1 MTAVLIGLV
10 VLAFAAF
17 TARRLLSYLH
27 IFQQEEYDGPRFL
40 RWMAKTGSIDRR
52 VTVALLILGLAA
64 IWPPFGEHT
73 LLYVRIAALA
83 VLVLAAAVER
93 DPRKTA
99 KKKLVMTARARRIY
113 GLALVLA
120 LVIGAAG
127 IVLLP
132 VIGWIVPVQLVPLTL
147 VAINLSLSPFERRVQ
162 KRYWREAHDKI
173 GALRPTVIGVTGSYG
188 KTSLKHI
195 LGHILQMAAPTL
207 ITPGSV
213 NTPMGVARIV
223 RENLGT
229 QHRYFVVEM
238 GAYGPGSIARLCDL
252 APPAF
257 GAITAI
263 GKAHYERYKS
273 LDTVAETKF
282 ELAEAVARNGGK
294 TVTWNK
300 TLAFPAA
307 KAFAAAH
314 PQNLVVCGSD
324 DGVLVMKAV
333 RSSAQGVAVDIVWQ
347 GNPFTLSAPLYG
359 AHHGEN
365 IALAFAVAC
374 TLGLP
379 PEDVQLALRTTPQI
393 THRLEVKPQADG
405 SVLIDDAY
413 NSNPEGF
420 AAALETLDLLRKPGG
435 RRILVTPGMV
445 ELGAAH
451 DEEHARIGTLA
462 AQKADLL
469 LAVAPARIRP
479 LVTAFVTA
487 GAADGKKTVMC
498 STFAAA
504 QEWLQANANGND
516 VILLENDLPDLFERK
531 MSL

>member
-1 MTAVLIGLV
+1 MTSALFGLIV
-10 VLAFAAF
+10 IAFAAF
-17 TARRLLSYLH
+17 AARRLLSYLH
-27 IFQQEEYDGPRFL
+27 IFQQEEYDGPRFV
-40 RWMAKTGSIDRR
+40 RWMARTGSVDRR
-52 VTVALLILGLAA
+52 VTIALVILGVAVLWQAL
-64 IWPPFGEHT
+64 GEPTT
-73 LLYVRIAALA
+73 LYGRVAALA
-83 VLVLAAAVER
+83 VFALAAALER

-99 KKKLVMTARARRIY
+99 KKKLVMTARAKRIH
-113 GLALVLA
+113 GLALALA
-120 LVIGAAG
+120 VVVGALS

-132 VIGWIVPVQLVPLTL
+132 LVAWIVAVQLVPLAL
-147 VAINLSLSPFERRVQ
+147 VVVNAGLAPFERRVQ

-173 GALRPTVIGVTGSYG
+173 GALRPIVVGVTGSYG

-257 GAITAI
+257 GVITAI

-282 ELAEAVARNGGK
+282 ELARAVHGNGGK
-294 TVTWNK
+294 LVTWDK
-300 TLAFPAA
+300 TLAFPAGH
-307 KAFAAAH
+307 AFADAH
-314 PQNLVVCGSD
+314 PADLVICGRD
-324 DGVLVMKAV
+324 DGALVFKSV
-333 RSSAQGVAVDIVWQ
+333 RTSADGVAAEVLWR
-347 GNPFTLSAPLYG
+347 GTPYTLSAPLYG

-365 IALAFAVAC
+365 IALAFATAC

-379 PEDVQLALRTTPQI
+379 PEDVQLALRSTPQI
-393 THRLEVKPQADG
+393 AHRLEVKPQADG

-420 AAALETLDLLRKPGG
+420 VAALETLDLLKKPGG

-462 AQKADLL
+462 ARHADLL

-487 GAADGKKTVMC
+487 APGAKTVLV
-498 STFAAA
+498 SSFAAA
-504 QEWLQANANGND
+504 QEWLRSNADGND
-516 VILLENDLPDLFERK
+516 VILLENDLPDLFERR